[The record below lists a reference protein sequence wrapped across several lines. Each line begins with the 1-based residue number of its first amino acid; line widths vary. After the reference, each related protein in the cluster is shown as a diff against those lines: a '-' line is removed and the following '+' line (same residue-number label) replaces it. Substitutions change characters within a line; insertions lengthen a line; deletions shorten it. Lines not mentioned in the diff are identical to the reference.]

1 MVDWQSGHGHSDAM
15 SLTAAL
21 LAYLL
26 AASLLT
32 ITPGVDTALILR
44 TAAVESP
51 RRAAMA
57 ALGINAGCLLWG
69 AAVALGLG
77 ALLAASELAFTLLKW
92 TGAAYLLWLGLQ
104 MLLQPRTAFRLNG
117 AGEAEQHG
125 QLGWFIK
132 GLLGNLLNP
141 KVGVFYLSFLPQF
154 VPAGYA
160 VGSFCF
166 LLAGIH
172 VLLGLAWAAALILA
186 TRPLAGLLRRG
197 GLVQWLDRAT
207 GSVLLA
213 FAAGLALAK
222 R

>member
-1 MVDWQSGHGHSDAM
+1 MTLV
-15 SLTAAL
+15 TAL

-44 TAAVESP
+44 TATLESP
-51 RRAAMA
+51 KRAAMA
-57 ALGINAGCLLWG
+57 ALGINAGCLVWG

-77 ALLAASELAFTLLKW
+77 SLLAASELAFNVLKW
-92 TGAAYLLWLGLQ
+92 LGAAYLLWLGLQ
-104 MLLQPRTAFRLNG
+104 MLLKPRREFSLASSDAT
-117 AGEAEQHG
+117 EHHG

-141 KVGVFYLSFLPQF
+141 KVGVFYVSFLPQF

-160 VGSFCF
+160 VGSFSF
-166 LLAGIH
+166 LLACLH
-172 VLLGLAWAAALILA
+172 VLLGLFWAAALILA
-186 TRPLAGLLRRG
+186 TRPLANFLRRG

>member
-1 MVDWQSGHGHSDAM
+1 M

-21 LAYLL
+21 LAYVL

-44 TAAVESP
+44 TAALEGAK
-51 RRAAMA
+51 RAAMA

-77 ALLAASELAFTLLKW
+77 ALLAASELAFTVLKW

-104 MLLQPRTAFRLNG
+104 MVGKPRSEFAVAG
-117 AGEAEQHG
+117 AEEGERHG

-141 KVGVFYLSFLPQF
+141 KVGVFYVSFLPQF

-160 VGSFCF
+160 VSSFSF
-166 LLAGIH
+166 LLACIH
-172 VLLGLAWAAALILA
+172 VLLGLFWAAALILA
-186 TRPLAGLLRRG
+186 TRPLASFLRRG
-197 GLVQWLDRAT
+197 GLVKWLDRAT
-207 GSVLLA
+207 GSVLLV
-213 FAAGLALAK
+213 FAAGLALSK

>member
-1 MVDWQSGHGHSDAM
+1 M
-15 SLTAAL
+15 SLASAL

-44 TAAVESP
+44 TAALEGP
-51 RRAAMA
+51 KRAAMA

-77 ALLAASELAFTLLKW
+77 ALLAASEPAFNLLKW
-92 TGAAYLLWLGLQ
+92 AGAIYLLWLGLQ
-104 MLLQPRTAFRLNG
+104 MLLKPRHAFGPAN
-117 AGEAEQHG
+117 AAEAEHHD

-141 KVGVFYLSFLPQF
+141 KVGVFYVSFLPQF

-160 VGSFCF
+160 VGSFSF
-166 LLAGIH
+166 VLACIH
-172 VLLGLAWAAALILA
+172 VLLGLLWAASLIFA
-186 TRPLAGLLRRG
+186 TRPLAALLRRG
-197 GLVQWLDRAT
+197 ALVQWLDRVT
-207 GSVLLA
+207 GSLLLV
-213 FAAGLALAK
+213 FAVGLALAK

>member
-1 MVDWQSGHGHSDAM
+1 M
-15 SLTAAL
+15 SLASAL

-44 TAAVESP
+44 TAALEGP
-51 RRAAMA
+51 KRAAMA
-57 ALGINAGCLLWG
+57 ALGINVGCLLWG

-77 ALLAASELAFTLLKW
+77 ALLAASEPAFNLLKW
-92 TGAAYLLWLGLQ
+92 AGATYLLWLGLQ
-104 MLLQPRTAFRLNG
+104 MLLKPRRAFAPAN
-117 AGEAEQHG
+117 AAEAEHHG

-141 KVGVFYLSFLPQF
+141 KVGVFYVSFLPQF

-160 VGSFCF
+160 VGSFSF
-166 LLAGIH
+166 VLACIH
-172 VLLGLAWAAALILA
+172 VLLGLFWAAGLILA
-186 TRPLAGLLRRG
+186 TRPLTALLRRG
-197 GLVQWLDRAT
+197 GLVQWLDRVT
-207 GSVLLA
+207 GSMLLV
-213 FAAGLALAK
+213 FAVGLALAK

>member
-1 MVDWQSGHGHSDAM
+1 M

-32 ITPGVDTALILR
+32 VTPGVDTALILR
-44 TAAVESP
+44 TAALEGP
-51 RRAAMA
+51 KRAAMA

-69 AAVALGLG
+69 AGVALGLG
-77 ALLAASELAFTLLKW
+77 ALLAASELAFNILKW
-92 TGAAYLLWLGLQ
+92 SGAAYLLWLGLQ
-104 MLLQPRTAFRLNG
+104 MLLKPRSEFRL
-117 AGEAEQHG
+117 ASSAAEERHG

-141 KVGVFYLSFLPQF
+141 KVGVFYVSFLPQF
-154 VPAGYA
+154 VPAGYP
-160 VGSFCF
+160 VGSFSF
-166 LLAGIH
+166 ALACIH
-172 VLLGLAWAAALILA
+172 VLLGLLWAAALILA
-186 TRPLAGLLRRG
+186 TRPLAAFLRRG
-197 GLVQWLDRAT
+197 GLIQWLDRAT
-207 GSVLLA
+207 GSVLLV

>member
-1 MVDWQSGHGHSDAM
+1 M

-21 LAYLL
+21 LAYVL

-44 TAAVESP
+44 TATLEGP
-51 RRAAMA
+51 KRAAMA
-57 ALGINAGCLLWG
+57 ALGINVGCLVWG

-77 ALLAASELAFTLLKW
+77 ALLAASELAFNILKW

-104 MLLQPRTAFRLNG
+104 MLLKPRHEFSLTSD
-117 AGEAEQHG
+117 AEERHG

-141 KVGVFYLSFLPQF
+141 KVGVFYVSFLPQF

-160 VGSFCF
+160 VGSFSF
-166 LLAGIH
+166 LLACIH
-172 VLLGLAWAAALILA
+172 VLLGLVWAATLILA
-186 TRPLAGLLRRG
+186 TRPLATFLRRG
-197 GLVQWLDRAT
+197 GLVKWLDRAT
-207 GSVLLA
+207 GSVLLV